1 MKISVHIY
9 GEMAKI
15 YGKEQ
20 VIELE
25 EEEIVCSLLNSIQK
39 KREMAPGYLG
49 EFRIDGADLAIL
61 VNGKNI
67 AFLKGLNTTLAN
79 DDNVVIMPFMDGG

>member
-1 MKISVHIY
+1 MRRKKLFVAS
-9 GEMAKI
+9 
-15 YGKEQ
+15 
-20 VIELE
+20 
-25 EEEIVCSLLNSIQK
+25 SIAFRK
-39 KREMAPGYLG
+39 KEMAPGYLG

-67 AFLKGLNTTLAN
+67 AFLKGLNTTLAD